1 MRFAFVLVA
10 LLSIQPAF
18 SQNVDKHQ
26 LFKNMMTTIDG
37 IKTMT
42 FRLDKSERID
52 GKMIPGS
59 QDVKLQAS
67 PFKTYLKIHAPNKG
81 AEVLFIEG
89 ANGNQSKVN
98 PNAFP
103 FMTLNLD
110 PEGSIL
116 RKDQHHSV
124 RQLGFTYTGKVLN
137 HVYKTF
143 NTKIDD
149 YVTVNGEVTYDGRK
163 CWNVTLNN
171 KEYALNNY
179 TVKAGESVIDIAR
192 KTHTNEYELLEIN
205 KLSGYDKVKAGQI
218 IKVPNSYCKKIEMYI
233 DQQNSLPIY
242 QKMYDAKGLIGVY
255 EYKNVKINP
264 TIKPEEFTTEFS
276 GYKF

>member
-1 MRFAFVLVA
+1 MRFIFA
-10 LLSIQPAF
+10 LLFIVSAQSVAAQTLDKSELFNKMMASID
-18 SQNVDKHQ
+18 N
-26 LFKNMMTTIDG
+26 
-37 IKTMT
+37 IKTLT
-42 FRLDKSERID
+42 FRLDKSERIN

-81 AEVLFIEG
+81 AEVLYVDG
-89 ANGNQSKVN
+89 WNGNQSKVN

-137 HVYKTF
+137 HVYKTYK
-143 NTKIDD
+143 TKMDD
-149 YVTVNGEVTYDGRK
+149 YVTVHGEVTYDGRK
-163 CWNVTLNN
+163 CWNVTLTN

-179 TVKAGESVIDIAR
+179 TVKAGETVIDIAR

-205 KLSGYDKVKAGQI
+205 NLSDYGKVKAGQV

-233 DQQNSLPIY
+233 DQQNYLPVY
-242 QKMYDAKGLIGVY
+242 QKMYDTKGLIAVY
-255 EYKNVKINP
+255 EYKGLKINP
-264 TIKPEEFTTEFS
+264 SIKPEEFTPEYS

>member
-1 MRFAFVLVA
+1 MRLILA
-10 LLSIQPAF
+10 LLVVLSAQSITAQTLDKNELF
-18 SQNVDKHQ
+18 SK
-26 LFKNMMTTIDG
+26 MMANIDG
-37 IKTMT
+37 IKTLT
-42 FRLDKSERID
+42 FRLDKSERIN

-81 AEVLFIEG
+81 AEVLYVEG
-89 ANGNQSKVN
+89 WNGNQSKVN

-137 HVYKTF
+137 HVYKTY
-143 NTKIDD
+143 KEKMDD
-149 YVTVNGEVTYDGRK
+149 YVTVHGDVTYDGRK
-163 CWNVTLNN
+163 CWNVTLTN

-179 TVKAGESVIDIAR
+179 TVKAGETVIDIAR

-205 KLSGYDKVKAGQI
+205 NLNGYDKVKAGQV

-233 DQQNSLPIY
+233 DQQNYLPVY
-242 QKMYDAKGLIGVY
+242 QKMYDAKGLIAVY
-255 EYKNVKINP
+255 EYKGLKINP
-264 TIKPEEFTTEFS
+264 SIKPEEFTPEFS